1 MMSKRGK
8 LIVLSA
14 PSGSG
19 KTTIVRAL
27 IDHSELNLAFSI
39 SATSRPIR
47 GSEVDGED
55 YYFLSQ
61 KEFDKAIQN
70 GTFLEWEEVYE
81 GYKYGTMKNEVNR
94 LLDSGKNVIFDID
107 VVGGLN
113 LKNQFGN
120 EALSI
125 FIQPPNLEV
134 LGQRLK
140 RRGTESPEKVK
151 MRIEKAG
158 RELTQ
163 APNFDHIVIN
173 KNLTQ
178 AIDTAKKL
186 VLNHIE

>member
-163 APNFDHIVIN
+163 APNFNHIVIN